1 MLYTLIP
8 LLPLLAFIII
18 GLFGHWLKDRS
29 HLIAVPAVLLS
40 FLLSLLAFS
49 EVANG
54 RILNIPLYTWASS
67 GDLRIELGFYVDQL
81 TAAMLL
87 LVTIVS
93 SLVQFQVMQ

>member
-18 GLFGHWLKDRS
+18 GFFGHWLKDRS

-40 FLLSLLAFS
+40 FLLSLLAFA
-49 EVANG
+49 EVAGG

-67 GDLRIELGFYVDQL
+67 GDLHIELGS
-81 TAAMLL
+81 MW
-87 LVTIVS
+87 IN
-93 SLVQFQVMQ
+93 